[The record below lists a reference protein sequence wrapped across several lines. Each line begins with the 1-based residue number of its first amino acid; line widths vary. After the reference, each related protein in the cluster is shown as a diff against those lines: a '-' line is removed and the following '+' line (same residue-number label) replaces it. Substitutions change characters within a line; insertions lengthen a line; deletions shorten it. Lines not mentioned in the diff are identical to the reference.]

1 MNKQLDPTGVQEADI
16 LTQYAVHARYPG
28 WIEVVDEEEYRRVL
42 QLAHR
47 VVEWAQTLI
56 EGARQTRS

>member
-1 MNKQLDPTGVQEADI
+1 MNEQLDPTGIQEADI

-28 WIEVVDEEEYRRVL
+28 WIEVIDEEEYRRVL

-56 EGARQTRS
+56 D